1 MAPELVSPTASVASS
16 YIYAGSEPVTTRASA
31 TVLAA
36 GDATEFELS
45 GSPVGVSVTS
55 ITERLLQ
62 RSEREVVA
70 LRKLLTEK
78 THELGEMREVATV
91 GKSLW
96 CHANSQLA
104 EEKLAVERELV
115 ATKLRLVQMMATAAT
130 VDGKGLS
137 SFPLAS
143 ASASAAALPAATLP

>member
-1 MAPELVSPTASVASS
+1 MAPELASPTASVASS
-16 YIYAGSEPVTTRASA
+16 YIYAGPEPVSTKASA
-31 TVLAA
+31 AILAA
-36 GDATEFELS
+36 GGATEFELS
-45 GSPVGVSVTS
+45 GSLLGVSVG

-62 RSEREVVA
+62 RSEREVAA

-91 GKSLW
+91 GKGLW
-96 CHANSQLA
+96 CQANSQLA

-137 SFPLAS
+137 SFPFAS
-143 ASASAAALPAATLP
+143 ASATALPAATLP